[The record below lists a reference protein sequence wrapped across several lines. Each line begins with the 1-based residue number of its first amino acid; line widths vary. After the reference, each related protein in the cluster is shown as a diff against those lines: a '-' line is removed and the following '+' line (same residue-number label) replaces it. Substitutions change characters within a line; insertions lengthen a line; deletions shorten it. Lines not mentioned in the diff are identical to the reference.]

1 MDNDKENE
9 FNSDKKDRELILFDK
24 GLNEIP
30 YNEKKEK
37 ENTNKKRKNINWF
50 TVYMI
55 LFKNTLNSKNLVP
68 KEELKLRLSIIRK
81 YLPPF
86 YNCQKNIENSNTN
99 SILKKFSY
107 HLYSKSN
114 LMQRLI
120 EKKNT
125 KKILD
130 FDEDNEDDSIPKIYR
145 SETVARRRTKT
156 KTEKFSFSKL
166 NLFSD
171 KKHKQKKSLGLFKAP
186 LEIVEENNDAK
197 LSSLDKRNSRKRGTL
212 KSSEKYL
219 FSGNRFNINLRRE
232 ELSKKTSDLNKF
244 YEIEKNIKVKFGKK
258 NTELNKINN
267 NKDVVIRTPNDSEY
281 PLVLTEKR
289 LTNNNNNNQTYFMDF
304 LNKLNEETKSEKINS
319 YKKEVTSQIL
329 KFNEMFFD
337 TKMDD
342 FSKDNLFNELK
353 STCDMFINKFS
364 FDTQEEKNLGDLDKF
379 L

>member
-9 FNSDKKDRELILFDK
+9 FNSDKEDRELILFDK

-86 YNCQKNIENSNTN
+86 YNCQKNMENSNTN

-145 SETVARRRTKT
+145 SETVARRRKKT

-186 LEIVEENNDAK
+186 LEIVEENNDEK

>member
-1 MDNDKENE
+1 MDNNKENE

-125 KKILD
+125 KRILD

-186 LEIVEENNDAK
+186 LEIVEENNDVK

-244 YEIEKNIKVKFGKK
+244 YEIEKNVKVKFGKK

-267 NKDVVIRTPNDSEY
+267 NKDVIIRTPNDSEY

-289 LTNNNNNNQTYFMDF
+289 LTNNNNNNQTYFKDF

>member
-1 MDNDKENE
+1 MDNNKENE

-125 KKILD
+125 KRILD

-186 LEIVEENNDAK
+186 LEIVEENNDVK

-244 YEIEKNIKVKFGKK
+244 YEIEKNVKVKFGKK

>member
-186 LEIVEENNDAK
+186 LEIVEENNDEK

>member
-244 YEIEKNIKVKFGKK
+244 YEIEKNVKVKFGKK